1 MAARTYLAV
10 FAFCAILMLSAVA
23 RSASARALRE
33 RAPEEAAV
41 VAGRAG
47 VAGMMKV
54 PAAAAGEAAGRRS
67 GGGAVVV
74 VGGGAAAHE
83 SKRLSPGGPDPQHH

>member
-10 FAFCAILMLSAVA
+10 FAFCVILMLSAMV

-33 RAPEEAAV
+33 RAPEEAV
-41 VAGRAG
+41 VAGRVG
-47 VAGMMKV
+47 VAGMKV
-54 PAAAAGEAAGRRS
+54 PATAAGAEAAGRRN
-67 GGGAVVV
+67 GGAVVV
-74 VGGGAAAHE
+74 VGTAAHE